1 ALPSYNRA
9 VEKSRASGPMA
20 NLASIAKAQNAQKL
34 GTAHYTDNVGNLDIS
49 LRDEATGQRAT
60 GSTFESEYFTYRV
73 YGDDK
78 EVALATRK
86 NVDEDKKYELSVDY
100 KTNKLYCR
108 PITNKTCIDLHL
120 EEGQDY
126 APVVPC
132 NGEINAIA
140 GYDFESIVLGNSG
153 SCGVKNGVIDY
164 QFCKNNYCQE
174 GHIEGDINHYC
185 NTFTF
190 GGFNCFTENMVT
202 GEYHYNECVGGTC
215 LFGYSQDWD
224 SPYTSASCSG
234 SNVSN
239 EECLA
244 YDEMSQE
251 DYNNGTTRTCLEIEG
266 LNCKIWGEWSDP
278 NNFSEPIEPEPTDII
293 LE

>member
-1 ALPSYNRA
+1 MKNKKRNKKKGFTLIEILVAVLIIGILSAIALPSYNRA

-49 LRDEATGQRAT
+49 LTDEASGQRAT

-120 EEGQDY
+120 EEGQNY
-126 APVVPC
+126 GASEPAWEPTEC
-132 NGEINAIA
+132 SRSGWFC
-140 GYDFESIVLGNSG
+140 FER
-153 SCGVKNGVIDY
+153 D
-164 QFCKNNYCQE
+164 
-174 GHIEGDINHYC
+174 
-185 NTFTF
+185 
-190 GGFNCFTENMVT
+190 
-202 GEYHYNECVGGTC
+202 
-215 LFGYSQDWD
+215 
-224 SPYTSASCSG
+224 
-234 SNVSN
+234 
-239 EECLA
+239 
-244 YDEMSQE
+244 
-251 DYNNGTTRTCLEIEG
+251 NNGTTETQECYLSQRENENSVCHLNLGDSFARCFNENINTSNMCSSYDEMGENNEYGQTRWCLDIDGFE
-266 LNCKIWGEWSDP
+266 CKSWGDWEWGMM
-278 NNFSEPIEPEPTDII
+278 
-293 LE
+293 

>member
-1 ALPSYNRA
+1 IALPSYNRA

-49 LRDEATGQRAT
+49 LTDEASGQRAT

-100 KTNKLYCR
+100 NTNKIYCR

-126 APVVPC
+126 SQVAWNTCADSSADISCYEREV
-132 NGEINAIA
+132 NGKTETVRCLILWGSMDYAA
-140 GYDFESIVLGNSG
+140 CHSITYR
-153 SCGVKNGVIDY
+153 D
-164 QFCKNNYCQE
+164 
-174 GHIEGDINHYC
+174 DIR
-185 NTFTF
+185 
-190 GGFNCFTENMVT
+190 
-202 GEYHYNECVGGTC
+202 
-215 LFGYSQDWD
+215 
-224 SPYTSASCSG
+224 
-234 SNVSN
+234 VSN
-239 EECLA
+239 TCDYADSTDGFCNSYSGMWEEKEDGHQRHCLSI
-244 YDEMSQE
+244 D
-251 DYNNGTTRTCLEIEG
+251 GLECE
-266 LNCKIWGEWSDP
+266 EWSTW
-278 NNFSEPIEPEPTDII
+278 SIPT
-293 LE
+293 EK